1 MDNTDLNNFKNKTP
15 QVLVV
20 DDEKIMRLVL
30 RRSLTKEGYKVIEAS
45 NGEQCLNICEQQLPD
60 IVLLDARMPIIDG
73 FTCCAKLKDNFGSEC
88 PPILMITALH
98 DEESVERAFEAGATD
113 YITKPINWAVL
124 RRRVHRLIES
134 SWTMKQLKIANKEL
148 ERLATIDGL
157 TQVAN
162 RRAFDEYLNNEW
174 SRLAREEKP
183 LSLVLCDID
192 FFKLYNDTYGHQSG
206 DECLKQVAQILD
218 QAAKRPADMV
228 ARYGGEEFVVMLPST
243 DIQGAIQV
251 AETIETKLYKKAI
264 PHSGSLV
271 SDIVTVSLGC
281 ASTITTGQSSPYN
294 LLSEADKALYHAKV
308 SGRNR
313 MVHVSY

>member
-1 MDNTDLNNFKNKTP
+1 MDNTDLNNFNNKTP

-20 DDEKIMRLVL
+20 DDEKILRLVL

-45 NGEQCLNICEQQLPD
+45 NGEQCLNICEQKLPD
-60 IVLLDARMPIIDG
+60 IVLLDARMPILDG

-88 PPILMITALH
+88 PPILMITALY
-98 DEESVERAFEAGATD
+98 DEQSVERAFEAGATD
-113 YITKPINWAVL
+113 YITKPIHWPVL
-124 RRRVHRLIES
+124 RRRVRRLIES
-134 SWTMKQLKIANKEL
+134 SWTMIQLKIANKEL

-162 RRAFDEYLNNEW
+162 RRAFDKYFNNEW
-174 SRLAREEKP
+174 YRLAREENP

-192 FFKLYNDTYGHQSG
+192 FFKRYNDTYGHQSG
-206 DECLKQVAQILD
+206 DECLKQVAQILGE
-218 QAAKRPADMV
+218 AAKRPGDLV
-228 ARYGGEEFVVMLPST
+228 ARYGGEEFVVILPST

-271 SDIVTVSLGC
+271 SDIVTVSLGG
-281 ASTITTGQSSPYN
+281 ASTIPSVKSSPDN
-294 LLSEADKALYHAKV
+294 LFYEADKALYKAKTA
-308 SGRNR
+308 GRNR
-313 MVHVSY
+313 LVHVSY

>member
-281 ASTITTGQSSPYN
+281 ASTITTGKSSPYN

-313 MVHVSY
+313 MVNVSY

>member
-1 MDNTDLNNFKNKTP
+1 MDNTDLNNFNNKTP

-20 DDEKIMRLVL
+20 DDEKILRLVL

-45 NGEQCLNICEQQLPD
+45 NGEQCLNICDQKLPD

-73 FTCCAKLKDNFGSEC
+73 FTCCAKLKDNFASQC
-88 PPILMITALH
+88 PPILMITGLH

-124 RRRVHRLIES
+124 RRRVRRLIES
-134 SWTMKQLKIANKEL
+134 SWTMEQLKIANKQL
-148 ERLATIDGL
+148 ARLATIDGL

-162 RRAFDEYLNNEW
+162 RRAFDEYFNNEW
-174 SRLAREEKP
+174 SRLVREEKP

-206 DECLKQVAQILD
+206 DECLKQVAQILS
-218 QAAKRPADMV
+218 QAAKRPADLV

-251 AETIETKLYKKAI
+251 AETIETKLYKQAI

-271 SDIVTVSLGC
+271 SDIVTVSLGG
-281 ASTITTGQSSPYN
+281 ASTIPSVKSSPEH
-294 LLSEADKALYHAKV
+294 LFAEADKALYQAKLA
-308 SGRNR
+308 GRNR
-313 MVHVSY
+313 LVSVNY

>member
-1 MDNTDLNNFKNKTP
+1 MDNTDLNNFNNKTP

-20 DDEKIMRLVL
+20 DDEKILRLVL

-45 NGEQCLNICEQQLPD
+45 NGEQCLNICEQNLPD

-73 FTCCAKLKDNFGSEC
+73 FTCCATLKANFASQC
-88 PPILMITALH
+88 PPILMITGLH

-124 RRRVHRLIES
+124 RRRVRRLIES
-134 SWTMKQLKIANKEL
+134 SWTMEQLKIANKEL
-148 ERLATIDGL
+148 ARLATIDGL

-162 RRAFDEYLNNEW
+162 RRAFDEYFNNEW

-218 QAAKRPADMV
+218 QAAKRPADLV

-251 AETIETKLYKKAI
+251 AETIETKLCKQAI
-264 PHSGSLV
+264 VHAASPV
-271 SDIVTVSLGC
+271 SDIVTVSLGS
-281 ASTITTGQSSPYN
+281 ASTIPSGKSSPDN
-294 LLSEADKALYHAKV
+294 LFSEADKALYQAKLA
-308 SGRNR
+308 GRNR
-313 MVHVSY
+313 LVHVSY